1 MCILGRIRGSV
12 HLSGKDVQMTVH
24 DRLSQENDIETL
36 SKWLKLAA
44 QSASMKEFEKKMN
57 DME

>member
-1 MCILGRIRGSV
+1 
-12 HLSGKDVQMTVH
+12 MTVH